1 MNDKLLILDDDEAIT
16 TMLLEYFK
24 EHYDVA
30 TFNDPLEALRY
41 LRGNRVD
48 VILTDVI
55 MPNIDGIKILQ
66 MVKEESYDT
75 DVIMMTA
82 FANVENAVE
91 AMKNGAY
98 DYIVKPFKLT
108 ELSLRLKKVFEK
120 RKLFGDN
127 IALQKIVEDEYRP
140 ENMIGES
147 EEMKKVFHLINVFSK
162 SDISVLITGESG
174 TGKELVAKDL
184 HFSGSRKKN
193 RFISVNCSAIPE
205 NLLESELFGFVRG
218 TFTGAGTSKTGL
230 FEHASG
236 GTIFLDEIGDMPL
249 SLQPKLLRVLEEKK
263 IRKLGG
269 TSEITIDIRLLCAT
283 NKDLPTLINKHQFRE
298 DLYYRINIASVHLP
312 ALREHKSDIP
322 LYVSHFL
329 KGRKKIHP
337 VALRLLSRYSWPGN
351 IRELKS
357 LIEQLV
363 IMLDTDVITPSD
375 LPNEI
380 ITLSY
385 LFDEESQSYT
395 DAKKKL
401 LDNFNREIV
410 SHTLLKCHGNV
421 TKAAKELSIDRGNL
435 QKLMRKYKIISKEF
449 KENREPDNPD

>member
-1 MNDKLLILDDDEAIT
+1 
-16 TMLLEYFK
+16 MLSEYFK
-24 EHYDVA
+24 DHYDVA
-30 TFNDPLEALRY
+30 TFNDPVEALRY
-41 LRGNRVD
+41 LRGNQVD

-66 MVKEESYDT
+66 MVKEESFDT

-98 DYIVKPFKLT
+98 DYIVKPFKMS

-127 IALQKIVEDEYRP
+127 IALQKIVEAEYRP

-147 EEMKKVFHLINVFSK
+147 EEMKKVFHLIDVFSK
-162 SDISVLITGESG
+162 TDISVLITGESG

-230 FEHASG
+230 FEHANG

-283 NKDLPTLINKHQFRE
+283 NKDLATLINEGRFRE

-363 IMLDTDVITPSD
+363 IMLDTDVITPND

-385 LFDEESQSYT
+385 LLDEGDQSYN

-410 SHTLLKCHGNV
+410 SHTLVKCHGNV
-421 TKAAKELSIDRGNL
+421 TKAAKELRIDRGNF

-449 KENREPDNPD
+449 KENSEQNNPDE